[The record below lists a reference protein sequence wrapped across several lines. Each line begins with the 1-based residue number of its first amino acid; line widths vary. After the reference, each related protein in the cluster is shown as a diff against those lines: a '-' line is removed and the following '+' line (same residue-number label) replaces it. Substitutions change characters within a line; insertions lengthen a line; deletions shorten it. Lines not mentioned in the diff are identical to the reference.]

1 MLVVNILV
9 TKSLQDLWGML
20 NTQQITIH
28 MMLFRCSYTVPSN
41 MFVFNSYMSQLTQK
55 DMYPTDEIF
64 GLMFEFTEKDSPIEH
79 FETLGYEGANFVSMS
94 GSLLINIG
102 ISVSL
107 SIFLRI
113 SEFVCKKFYRYRF
126 AREYGSKI
134 KHSSAIGAILT
145 LYLQGF
151 LEMFICAIV
160 TLGEL
165 ERDDFNRNPSDSFA
179 ALFAVFSSFMLGFLI
194 LFILYILRFDPE

>member
-1 MLVVNILV
+1 
-9 TKSLQDLWGML
+9 
-20 NTQQITIH
+20 
-28 MMLFRCSYTVPSN
+28 
-41 MFVFNSYMSQLTQK
+41 
-55 DMYPTDEIF
+55 MYPSDEIF
-64 GLMFEFTEKDSPIEH
+64 GLIFEFTEKDSPIEH
-79 FETLGYEGANFVSMS
+79 FETLGYEGANFVLMS

-113 SEFVCKKFYRYRF
+113 ADFVCKKFYMYRI
-126 AREYGSKI
+126 ARKQGSRI

-151 LEMFICAIV
+151 LEMFICAVV

-165 ERDDFNRNPSDSFA
+165 QSEDFDKSPSDSFA
-179 ALFAVFSSFMLGFLI
+179 ALFAVFSSFMLGFLMI
-194 LFILYILRFDPE
+194 FILYILRFSPDQPGLMGELH